1 MHITKHNSYTKSIIV
16 LFVNATVEG
25 WAKSFC
31 REPQRRSHLYAD
43 SEQLVYM
50 QMYASHSR
58 RRICSGRSRSSW
70 RRRISS

>member
-1 MHITKHNSYTKSIIV
+1 MGKRFY
-16 LFVNATVEG
+16 
-25 WAKSFC
+25 
-31 REPQRRSHLYAD
+31 REQLHRSHLYAD

-58 RRICSGRSRSSW
+58 RRICSGRSRSSC